1 MTTISNFQ
9 HHIQTAIYLVI
20 GSMYLSRIKTINED
34 DKTNEIKKSNKFY
47 YSLGFLYIT
56 MGILRLFFSNK
67 KSSSPAL

>member
-1 MTTISNFQ
+1 MTINNFQ

-20 GSMYLSRIKTINED
+20 GTMYLSRVKTINDPENNNA
-34 DKTNEIKKSNKFY
+34 NEIKKSNKFF

-67 KSSSPAL
+67 